1 MANSHQWKFALCSFE
16 NPPEE
21 HLAKLAEK
29 YIARPFFD
37 GPTQRMSRQQA
48 ADALLWARD
57 RFFFIRSKDDAIT
70 VGWILEKA
78 RAAVIQYGVK
88 GLVIDPYNE
97 IEHQRPPGLTETEY
111 VSDMLN
117 RIKHF
122 ARNHDLHVWFVAHPA
137 KPMRTREGDYPVPSL
152 YDISG
157 SANWSNKADIG
168 VVVERHF
175 EENNRSVTIHVK
187 KVRFKSIGIAGTARL
202 EYDRATGIY
211 SEPEIG
217 FDS

>member
-1 MANSHQWKFALCSFE
+1 
-16 NPPEE
+16 
-21 HLAKLAEK
+21 
-29 YIARPFFD
+29 
-37 GPTQRMSRQQA
+37 
-48 ADALLWARD
+48 
-57 RFFFIRSKDDAIT
+57 
-70 VGWILEKA
+70 
-78 RAAVIQYGVK
+78 
-88 GLVIDPYNE
+88 VIDPYNE